1 MTTYDE
7 NLKTIYGKEEP
18 VLSEADLDR
27 LEDES
32 FAERARETGGFEN
45 CPQCKGECQLA
56 GGEIECVD
64 CPFCSL

>member
-1 MTTYDE
+1 MTQYDE
-7 NLKTIYGKEEP
+7 NLKTIYGKEEA

-32 FAERARETGGFEN
+32 YLQRDGFAG
-45 CPQCKGECQLA
+45 CPHCKGECQLA

-64 CPFCSL
+64 CPFCTL